1 MKNTTNPANEKG
13 QEYKLPDG
21 LQDDMLELN
30 KEVKKSKDRTS
41 IFSRPATYLTML
53 TTALT
58 MTAASPA
65 FSQTPDKI
73 PTFSIEMVKNY
84 PSLKYI
90 VDNFDKHFK
99 DPEMK
104 KHLEEMIAT
113 LGSRKEGVELALKLT
128 TKKFKDV
135 RMQLLCGIWSIEE
148 FVVFDNK
155 FENKYEKE
163 YDNDTLLLT
172 MEEFNK
178 IYDEW
183 TNAEIEK
190 LNKILSDKEKTL
202 ADKGKELAN
211 ARKET
216 DEILKSF
223 SVQQVKK
230 NPNLQKALIKFKST
244 LEWEDIS
251 KLSAHTQELLNLVP

>member
-1 MKNTTNPANEKG
+1 M
-13 QEYKLPDG
+13 
-21 LQDDMLELN
+21 
-30 KEVKKSKDRTS
+30 
-41 IFSRPATYLTML
+41 
-53 TTALT
+53 
-58 MTAASPA
+58 
-65 FSQTPDKI
+65 
-73 PTFSIEMVKNY
+73 
-84 PSLKYI
+84 
-90 VDNFDKHFK
+90 
-99 DPEMK
+99 
-104 KHLEEMIAT
+104 
-113 LGSRKEGVELALKLT
+113 
-128 TKKFKDV
+128 
-135 RMQLLCGIWSIEE
+135 
-148 FVVFDNK
+148 FDNK

-244 LEWEDIS
+244 LE
-251 KLSAHTQELLNLVP
+251 